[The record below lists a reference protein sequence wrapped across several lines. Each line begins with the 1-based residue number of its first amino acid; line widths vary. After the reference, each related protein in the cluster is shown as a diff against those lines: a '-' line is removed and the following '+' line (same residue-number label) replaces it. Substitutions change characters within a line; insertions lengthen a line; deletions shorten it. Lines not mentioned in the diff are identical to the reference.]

1 MKKGRFIVFEGI
13 DGSGKSTQA
22 SILAHR
28 LNSLANESGHYCTL
42 EEEPDS
48 REILG
53 GLIRSALHG
62 GYKISKDVLAYLYA
76 ANRIEHINRIK
87 PIIDDG
93 NHIVCDRFFFSNM
106 AYNQTEH
113 LDMNRLY
120 ELNKPFVSELKPDA
134 VVFVKVSPE
143 EAAKRRADSRWD
155 EEIFDKLEKQREIA
169 DNYEKVFDL
178 LKNEYR
184 IVEVDGSLD
193 IDELS
198 KLIWRKLGTELELF

>member
-1 MKKGRFIVFEGI
+1 MSKGKFIVFEGI

-28 LNSLANESGHYCTL
+28 INSLAASSGHRCTL

-62 GYKISKDVLAYLYA
+62 GYKVPKDVLAYLYA
-76 ANRIEHINRIK
+76 ANRIEHITRIK
-87 PIIDDG
+87 PIVESGD
-93 NHIVCDRFFFSNM
+93 HIVCDRFFFSNM
-106 AYNQTEH
+106 AYNQSEH
-113 LDMNRLY
+113 LDMQRLY
-120 ELNKPFVSELKPDA
+120 ELNKPYVSEFKPDA
-134 VVFVKVSPE
+134 VVFVKISPE
-143 EAAKRRADSRWD
+143 EAAKRRAGSRWD
-155 EEIFDKLEKQREIA
+155 EELFDKLEKQREIA
-169 DNYEKVFDL
+169 KNYEEVFDF

-184 IVEVDGSLD
+184 IVEVDGSLG

-198 KLIWRKLGTELELF
+198 ELIWRKLSEELELF